1 MRCLII
7 FLISQQNYKLI
18 YILYLLVYKSNSCI
32 TLVKIFVGS
41 LKILEDLHE
50 DPSADL

>member
-1 MRCLII
+1 MPVFYLILPVLNVTSI
-7 FLISQQNYKLI
+7 GNMA
-18 YILYLLVYKSNSCI
+18 
-32 TLVKIFVGS
+32 LVKIFVRS